1 MIGRVVVAVVSLI
14 TAIGVVALSE
24 VSNRAICDACG
35 REDYAEASVSYLT
48 ICLICAY
55 AYIIYNV
62 TIGKY

>member
-1 MIGRVVVAVVSLI
+1 MIGKVIIAAVSLI
-14 TAIGVVALSE
+14 TAIGLVTLSE
-24 VSNRAICDACG
+24 VSNRAICDAFG